1 MVAEYVLTWTEKSML
16 QLLPE
21 IKGIHT
27 QEYTFKNCNVEL
39 IRKWLLEVKA
49 PFALFAF
56 LFLPKHSSYLI
67 SPKDVDLHGIPPCH

>member
-1 MVAEYVLTWTEKSML
+1 MAAEYVLTWTEKSVL

-21 IKGIHT
+21 INDIHA
-27 QEYTFKNCNVEL
+27 QVYTFKNHNVEL

-49 PFALFAF
+49 PFALFPF

-67 SPKDVDLHGIPPCH
+67 PPRDVDLHGIPPCH